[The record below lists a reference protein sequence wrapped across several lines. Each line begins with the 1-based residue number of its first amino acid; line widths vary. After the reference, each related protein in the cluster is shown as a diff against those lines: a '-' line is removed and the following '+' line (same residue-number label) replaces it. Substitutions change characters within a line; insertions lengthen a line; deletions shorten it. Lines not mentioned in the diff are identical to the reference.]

1 MTEKLIEMQKE
12 LMGKVPHGV
21 NPGVLMKMAQAR
33 VIIEKL
39 LLYLS
44 SCGHKP
50 WRPVPLS
57 EEHIE
62 GRYALFLSAV
72 DRLSGMHKGALLTGP
87 LVTTEESRKL
97 VSALG
102 VIEETLEYL
111 DATEQP
117 VDRQKQLEEIT
128 DVLFFYLEMVIL
140 GDFTWAEI
148 EEEYVRK
155 WEVNLERYRR
165 AKEGNYGWDDRGEKS
180 GL

>member
-1 MTEKLIEMQKE
+1 MTEELIEKQKE
-12 LMGKVPHGV
+12 LMEEVPHGV
-21 NPGVLMKMAQAR
+21 NPRVLMKMAQAR
-33 VIIEKL
+33 VIMEKL

-50 WRPVPLS
+50 WRPTPLP

-72 DRLSGMHKGALLTGP
+72 DRLSGMHRGALHVGP
-87 LVTTEESRKL
+87 LVTTEESRRL

-111 DATEQP
+111 EVTEQP
-117 VDRQKQLEEIT
+117 PDRQKQLEEIT
-128 DVLFFYLEMVIL
+128 DVLFFYLELVVL
-140 GDFTWAEI
+140 GEFSWAEI
-148 EEEYVRK
+148 EKEYVRK
-155 WEVNLERYRR
+155 HAVNLDRYRR
-165 AKEGNYGWDDRGEKS
+165 AKKGNYSWNHRDKG